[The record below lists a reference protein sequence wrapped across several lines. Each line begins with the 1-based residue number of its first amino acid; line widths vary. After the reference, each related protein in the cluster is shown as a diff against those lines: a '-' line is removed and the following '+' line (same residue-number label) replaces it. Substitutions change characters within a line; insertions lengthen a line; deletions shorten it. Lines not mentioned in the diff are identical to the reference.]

1 MNNRGPELPLYGNYN
16 SWSTAHSEEGHWH
29 KIFDIMLQDDPNKL
43 DSNDANK
50 LSERSLKRLFLTA
63 LVYDG
68 MADKIQNTGLLN
80 VQVWIDGSGDKSL
93 KANISLGEVSKAQ
106 QISNQMEFRI
116 YWKRTDRAET
126 IEYNVQ
132 LWGRANF
139 YWSRIALHPL
149 HFDVINPPYNPYSN
163 LVNYH
168 ANSYERLNALF
179 SEIGKTPVTDDE
191 LNTKMANYQ
200 YVRTDDVIQSEANN
214 NSEITLA
221 PNKEVVNVGSTGGAQ
236 KNLTKI
242 HLTEGAGYYGRRV
255 RLINWNN
262 VLIKNTGSVQSHDAD
277 VILCPGGKDYQMK
290 ISEMV
295 ELVRHGNC
303 WFLLGGHE

>member
-1 MNNRGPELPLYGNYN
+1 MNNRGPELPLYANY
-16 SWSTAHSEEGHWH
+16 SKWSTAHSTEGHWH
-29 KIFDIMLQDDPNKL
+29 KFFDIMLQDDPSKL

-50 LSERSLKRLFLTA
+50 LSERSLNRLFLTA

-68 MADKIQNTGLLN
+68 TADKIQNTGLLN

-93 KANISLGEVSKAQ
+93 KASVSLGEVTKAQ

-191 LNTKMANYQ
+191 LNTKMTNYQ

-214 NSEITLA
+214 DSEITLA
-221 PNKEVVNVGSTGGAQ
+221 PGKEVV
-236 KNLTKI
+236 
-242 HLTEGAGYYGRRV
+242 
-255 RLINWNN
+255 
-262 VLIKNTGSVQSHDAD
+262 
-277 VILCPGGKDYQMK
+277 
-290 ISEMV
+290 
-295 ELVRHGNC
+295 
-303 WFLLGGHE
+303 

>member
-1 MNNRGPELPLYGNYN
+1 MNNRGPELPLYANYGK
-16 SWSTAHSEEGHWH
+16 WSTANSEDGHWH
-29 KIFDIMLQDDPNKL
+29 KIFETLLQENPQ
-43 DSNDANK
+43 K
-50 LSERSLKRLFLTA
+50 LSENDATKLSQRSLKRLFLTV

-93 KANISLGEVSKAQ
+93 KANISLGEVSKSEK
-106 QISNQMEFRI
+106 ISNQMEFRI
-116 YWKRTDRAET
+116 YWKKTDRTET
-126 IEYNVQ
+126 TEYNVQ

-149 HFDVINPPYNPYSN
+149 HFDVINPPVNPYSELAN
-163 LVNYH
+163 VH
-168 ANSYERLNALF
+168 SNSYERLRALF
-179 SEIGKTPVTDDE
+179 SEIGQKPITDAE
-191 LNTKMANYQ
+191 LATKMTGYQ
-200 YVRTDDVIQSEANN
+200 YIRTDDVIQSEANN
-214 NSEITLA
+214 NSELTLA

-236 KNLTKI
+236 KTLTKI
-242 HLTEGAGYYGRRV
+242 HLTEGSDYYGRRV

-262 VLIKNTGSVQSHDAD
+262 VLIKNTGSVQTHDPD

-290 ISEMV
+290 VSEMV